1 MMAQNNNN
9 GTILMSTIRALRPV
23 LPILI
28 AAAVML
34 SLSFGLRQSLGLFMP
49 SLTQDI
55 AVTITDFTFAIAMQ
69 NLVWGICQPFAGM
82 FADRWGFRP
91 VMVSGAISYAIG
103 MIFLANASG
112 TIMVIIGA
120 GIFVGI
126 AMACASFAMTLSLT
140 SRLVPASVRS
150 TALGMMSA
158 AGSVGAMFT
167 APLGQLLESL
177 YDWRVGLIGFTVVA
191 LIIIPA
197 AWIAGRVDKE
207 APLELSANSSDK
219 LPAGAAIAVAFR
231 HAPFLVMAIAYFVC
245 GMQLVFLTTH
255 LPSYLAICGLDP
267 MLGASALG
275 IIGGFNVIGSL
286 FFGWAGGRWSKQVL
300 LGIIY
305 VSRSF
310 VLAAYF
316 ILPPTPT
323 TTILFAAV
331 MGFLWLGVSPLVAGS
346 VVDMF
351 GLRWQAMIQGFAFFI
366 HQIGSFVGAFGGGWL
381 FDLLGSYDLALQ
393 IGVGLGLSA
402 GIGQIMFALYRP
414 PEKPMPA

>member
-1 MMAQNNNN
+1 
-9 GTILMSTIRALRPV
+9 
-23 LPILI
+23 
-28 AAAVML
+28 ML

-55 AVTITDFTFAIAMQ
+55 AVTITDFTFAIAFQ
-69 NLVWGICQPFAGM
+69 NLVWGLCQPLAGI

-91 VMVSGAISYAIG
+91 VMVAGALSYVAG
-103 MIFLANASG
+103 MALLTNAEG
-112 TIMVIIGA
+112 AIMVIIGA
-120 GIFVGI
+120 GICVGI
-126 AMACASFAMTLSLT
+126 AMACASFAMTLSVT
-140 SRLVPASVRS
+140 SRLVPPAIRS
-150 TALGMMSA
+150 TALGVMSA

-167 APLGQLLESL
+167 APLGQFLESY
-177 YDWRVGLIGFTVVA
+177 YDWRIGLAGFTIVA
-191 LIIIPA
+191 LIIVPA

-207 APLELSANSSDK
+207 APLELSANNSDR
-219 LPAGAAIAVAFR
+219 LSASAAIAVAFR
-231 HAPFLVMAIAYFVC
+231 HAPFVVMAIAYFVC

-255 LPSYLAICGLDP
+255 LPSYLVICGLDP

-275 IIGGFNVIGSL
+275 IIGGFNVVGSL

-316 ILPPTPT
+316 ILPPTPM

-346 VVDMF
+346 VVEMF
-351 GLRWQAMIQGFAFFI
+351 GLRWQAMIQGFAFFS
-366 HQIGSFVGAFGGGWL
+366 HQIGSFFGAFGGGWL
-381 FDLLGSYDLALQ
+381 YDRLDSYDLALLL
-393 IGVGLGLSA
+393 GVGLGLFA
-402 GIGQIMFALYRP
+402 GLAQIIFALYNP
-414 PEKPMPA
+414 PQKPIPA

>member
-1 MMAQNNNN
+1 
-9 GTILMSTIRALRPV
+9 MSNLRAIRPI

-34 SLSFGLRQSLGLFMP
+34 SLSFGLRQSMGLFMP

-55 AVTITDFTFAIAMQ
+55 AVTITDFTLAIAIQ
-69 NLVWGICQPFAGM
+69 NLIWGICQPFAGM
-82 FADRWGFRP
+82 FADRWGYRP
-91 VMVSGAISYAIG
+91 VMVGGAISYTIG
-103 MIFLANASG
+103 MLCLANANG
-112 TIMVIIGA
+112 TAMVIIGA
-120 GIFVGI
+120 GICVGV

-140 SRLVPASVRS
+140 SRLVPASIRS
-150 TALGMMSA
+150 TALGIMSA

-167 APLGQLLESL
+167 APIGQILESQF
-177 YDWRVGLIGFTVVA
+177 DWRIGLIGFTVVA

-207 APLELSANSSDK
+207 APLELSPDNTDR
-219 LPAGAAIAVAFR
+219 LPASAAILVAFR
-231 HAPFLVMAIAYFVC
+231 NAPFLVMAIAYFVC

-255 LPSYLAICGLDP
+255 LPSYLVICGLDP

-275 IIGGFNVIGSL
+275 IIGGFNVLGSL

-300 LGIIY
+300 LGLIY

-310 VLAAYF
+310 VLAVYF
-316 ILPPTPT
+316 IIPPTPT
-323 TTILFAAV
+323 STILFAAV

-346 VVDMF
+346 VVEMF
-351 GLRWQAMIQGFAFFI
+351 GLRWQAMIQGIAFFS

-381 FDLLGSYDLALQ
+381 FDMLGSYDMALQ
-393 IGVGLGLSA
+393 IGVGLGLFA
-402 GIGQIMFALYRP
+402 GLAQIIFALYRP
-414 PEKPMPA
+414 PEKPMPANAS

>member
-1 MMAQNNNN
+1 
-9 GTILMSTIRALRPV
+9 MSNLRAIRPV

-55 AVTITDFTFAIAMQ
+55 AVTITDFTFAIALQ
-69 NLVWGICQPFAGM
+69 NLVWGLCQPLAGI

-91 VMVSGAISYAIG
+91 VMVAGAISYVAG
-103 MIFLANASG
+103 MAFLTNADG
-112 TIMVIIGA
+112 AIMVIIGA
-120 GIFVGI
+120 GICVGI
-126 AMACASFAMTLSLT
+126 AMACASFAMTLSVT
-140 SRLVPASVRS
+140 SRLVPPAIRS
-150 TALGMMSA
+150 TALGVMSA

-167 APLGQLLESL
+167 APLGQFLEFH
-177 YDWRVGLIGFTVVA
+177 YDWRIGLAGFTIVA
-191 LIIIPA
+191 LIIVPA

-207 APLELSANSSDK
+207 APLELSANNSDR
-219 LPAGAAIAVAFR
+219 LSASAAIAVAFR
-231 HAPFLVMAIAYFVC
+231 HAPFVVMAIAYFVC

-255 LPSYLAICGLDP
+255 LPSYLVICGLDP

-275 IIGGFNVIGSL
+275 IIGGFNVVGSL

-316 ILPPTPT
+316 ILPPTPM

-346 VVDMF
+346 VVEMF
-351 GLRWQAMIQGFAFFI
+351 GLRWQAMIQGFAFFS
-366 HQIGSFVGAFGGGWL
+366 HQIGSFFGAFGGGWL
-381 FDLLGSYDLALQ
+381 YDRLGSYDLALQ
-393 IGVGLGLSA
+393 LGVGLGLFA
-402 GIGQIMFALYRP
+402 GLAQIIFALYNP
-414 PEKPMPA
+414 PQKPIPA

>member
-1 MMAQNNNN
+1 MMVQNNKN
-9 GTILMSTIRALRPV
+9 GKFQMSTFRALRPA

-55 AVTITDFTFAIAMQ
+55 AVTITDFTFAIAIQ
-69 NLVWGICQPFAGM
+69 NLVWGLCQPFAGM

-91 VMVSGAISYAIG
+91 VMVGGAISYAIG
-103 MIFLANASG
+103 MLCLANANG
-112 TIMVIIGA
+112 TMMVIIGA
-120 GIFVGI
+120 GVCVGI
-126 AMACASFAMTLSLT
+126 AMACASFAMTMSLT

-150 TALGMMSA
+150 TALGIMSA

-197 AWIAGRVDKE
+197 AWLAGRVDKA
-207 APLELSANSSDK
+207 APLELSANKSDR
-219 LPAGAAIAVAFR
+219 LPAGAAIAVAFC

-255 LPSYLAICGLDP
+255 LPSYLVICGMDP

-275 IIGGFNVIGSL
+275 IIGGFNVLGSL

-310 VLAAYF
+310 VLAIYF
-316 ILPPTPT
+316 ILPPHSHDNNTFCCCYGIPLAWRLT
-323 TTILFAAV
+323 TS
-331 MGFLWLGVSPLVAGS
+331 GRVS
-346 VVDMF
+346 
-351 GLRWQAMIQGFAFFI
+351 R
-366 HQIGSFVGAFGGGWL
+366 
-381 FDLLGSYDLALQ
+381 
-393 IGVGLGLSA
+393 
-402 GIGQIMFALYRP
+402 
-414 PEKPMPA
+414 

>member
-1 MMAQNNNN
+1 
-9 GTILMSTIRALRPV
+9 MSNLRAIRPV

-55 AVTITDFTFAIAMQ
+55 AVTITDFTFAIALQ
-69 NLVWGICQPFAGM
+69 NLVWGLCQPLAGI

-91 VMVSGAISYAIG
+91 VMVAGALSYVAG
-103 MIFLANASG
+103 MGFLTNADG
-112 TIMVIIGA
+112 AIMVIIGA
-120 GIFVGI
+120 GICVGI
-126 AMACASFAMTLSLT
+126 AMACASFAMTLSVT
-140 SRLVPASVRS
+140 SRLVPPAIRS
-150 TALGMMSA
+150 TALGVMSA

-167 APLGQLLESL
+167 APLGQFLESH
-177 YDWRVGLIGFTVVA
+177 YDWRIGLAGFTIVA
-191 LIIIPA
+191 LIIVPA

-207 APLELSANSSDK
+207 APLELSANNSDR
-219 LPAGAAIAVAFR
+219 LSASAAIAVAFR
-231 HAPFLVMAIAYFVC
+231 HAPFVVMAIAYFVC

-255 LPSYLAICGLDP
+255 LPSYLVICGLDP

-275 IIGGFNVIGSL
+275 IIGGFNVVGSL

-316 ILPPTPT
+316 ILPPTPM

-346 VVDMF
+346 VVEMF
-351 GLRWQAMIQGFAFFI
+351 GLRWQAMIQGFAFFS
-366 HQIGSFVGAFGGGWL
+366 HQIGSFFGAFGGGWL
-381 FDLLGSYDLALQ
+381 YDRLGSYDLALQ
-393 IGVGLGLSA
+393 LGVGLGLFA
-402 GIGQIMFALYRP
+402 GLAQIIFALYNP
-414 PEKPMPA
+414 PQKPIPA

>member
-1 MMAQNNNN
+1 
-9 GTILMSTIRALRPV
+9 MSNLRAIRPV

-55 AVTITDFTFAIAMQ
+55 AVTITDFTFAIALQ
-69 NLVWGICQPFAGM
+69 NLVWGLCQPLAGI

-91 VMVSGAISYAIG
+91 VMVAGALSYVAG
-103 MIFLANASG
+103 MALLTNADAA
-112 TIMVIIGA
+112 IMVIIGA
-120 GIFVGI
+120 GICVGI
-126 AMACASFAMTLSLT
+126 AMACASFAMTLSVT
-140 SRLVPASVRS
+140 SRLVPPAIRS
-150 TALGMMSA
+150 TALGVMSA

-167 APLGQLLESL
+167 APLGQFLESH
-177 YDWRVGLIGFTVVA
+177 YDWRIGLAGFTIVA
-191 LIIIPA
+191 LIIVPA

-207 APLELSANSSDK
+207 APLELSANNSDR
-219 LPAGAAIAVAFR
+219 LSASAAIAVAFR
-231 HAPFLVMAIAYFVC
+231 HAPFVVMAIAYFVC

-255 LPSYLAICGLDP
+255 LPSYLVICGLDP

-275 IIGGFNVIGSL
+275 IIGGFNVVGSL

-316 ILPPTPT
+316 ILPPTPM

-346 VVDMF
+346 VVEMF
-351 GLRWQAMIQGFAFFI
+351 GLRWQAMIQGFAFFS
-366 HQIGSFVGAFGGGWL
+366 HQIGSFFGAFGGGWL
-381 FDLLGSYDLALQ
+381 YDRLGSYDLALQ
-393 IGVGLGLSA
+393 LGVGLGLFA
-402 GIGQIMFALYRP
+402 GLAQIIFALYNP
-414 PEKPMPA
+414 PQKPIPA